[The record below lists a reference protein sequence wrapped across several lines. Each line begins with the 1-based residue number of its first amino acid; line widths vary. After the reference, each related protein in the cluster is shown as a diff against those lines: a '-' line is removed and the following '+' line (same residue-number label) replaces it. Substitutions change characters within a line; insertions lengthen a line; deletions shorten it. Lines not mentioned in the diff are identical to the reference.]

1 MRRCKWKKG
10 KCRKEKGLE
19 EMGWW
24 GGGGTEGADMAEAP
38 HRSRVKTKLDW
49 HSFYSS
55 QQ

>member
-38 HRSRVKTKLDW
+38 
-49 HSFYSS
+49 
-55 QQ
+55 